1 LVRDEHGNAL
11 GGIRSTYVDVPIA
24 SYYPHSTPAVDVAYE
39 SGPIRSAAMMGDLL
53 GAMEPFDHDKLV
65 NLYGTHQRYVERVSI
80 RVDELVD
87 EGWLL
92 AAGAEAVKADAAAA
106 IF

>member
-1 LVRDEHGNAL
+1 VADE
-11 GGIRSTYVDVPIA
+11 P
-24 SYYPHSTPAVDVAYE
+24 YE

-65 NLYGTHQRYVERVSI
+65 NLYGTHGGYVERVSI
-80 RVDELVD
+80 RADELVD

-92 AAGAEAVKADAAAA
+92 AAGAETIKADAAAA